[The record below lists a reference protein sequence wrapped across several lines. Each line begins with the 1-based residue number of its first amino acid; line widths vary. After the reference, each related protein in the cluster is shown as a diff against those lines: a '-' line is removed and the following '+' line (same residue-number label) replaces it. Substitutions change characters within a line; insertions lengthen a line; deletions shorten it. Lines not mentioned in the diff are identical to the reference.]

1 MVHASPVDCAIMREG
16 GAPLSAALRGQRT
29 MNGRTAAGY
38 GRPSRAQQLAQ
49 DSLPS
54 SGQQVR
60 DRAAARAQ
68 SRVDEGAAAHGGGRR
83 LQLHDFGFSI

>member
-1 MVHASPVDCAIMREG
+1 MREG
-16 GAPLSAALRGQRT
+16 GAHLSAALRGQRA

-38 GRPSRAQQLAQ
+38 GRPSSAQ

-54 SGQQVR
+54 RGQQAR
-60 DRAAARAQ
+60 HRAATRAQ